1 MILRFAS
8 GSFSPASA
16 DRSDLL
22 PVREQYS
29 DQSDRQTYQNLL
41 CFVETQQ
48 AVVDEYAS
56 RFLPIARCSS
66 IAVTEE
72 STPPRGRGSLYRR
85 LPARGYGL
93 QHRDNFRWRP
103 QGFTLADITHKTPSM
118 RIPWRV

>member
-16 DRSDLL
+16 DRKHLL
-22 PVREQYS
+22 PVREQCS
-29 DQSDRQTYQNLL
+29 DQSDRQTYPELL

-56 RFLPIARCSS
+56 QVLPIARCSS

-72 STPPRGRGSLYRR
+72 STPPERRG
-85 LPARGYGL
+85 
-93 QHRDNFRWRP
+93 
-103 QGFTLADITHKTPSM
+103 
-118 RIPWRV
+118 